1 MEILKSQQDIF
12 DSRKRMKK
20 IAGNINSRNI
30 LGERRQNQ
38 RREKGGRKQSEAIL
52 TVCGGD
58 SLWFD

>member
-38 RREKGGRKQSEAIL
+38 RREKWGGSKVRP
-52 TVCGGD
+52 
-58 SLWFD
+58 F

>member
-20 IAGNINSRNI
+20 IAGSINSRNI

-38 RREKGGRKQSEAIL
+38 RREKWGGSKVRP
-52 TVCGGD
+52 
-58 SLWFD
+58 F